1 MNRFFRLTRQKGGA
15 RLWSIGLLLV
25 LVFLCELGG
34 YAQAARTS
42 NDSQG
47 DSAPAKTIQAASE
60 IGYPPFCVVTED
72 GRADGFS
79 VELLRAAL
87 QTMDREVVFEV
98 GPWIQVKQALDEG
111 RVEVLPLVG
120 RTPEREKLY
129 DFSFPYISL
138 HGTILVRDSET
149 AIDSLDD
156 LQDKHIAVMAGDN
169 AEEFLRRSNFKGTIV
184 TTETFEEALVQLAQG
199 QHDAVI
205 IQKLLALQLMKQL
218 ELVNLRTVGPPLSEF
233 VQNFC
238 FAVQKGNQELLQLL
252 NEGLSLLF
260 VDGTFNRLQ
269 HKWFGPIEALEY
281 RRSRIIVG
289 GDNDYP
295 PYEFID
301 EFGLPAG
308 YNVDLTR
315 AIAQQLGLAVEIRL
329 GPWSEIRQGL
339 EKGQIDIIQGMFYSE
354 ERDKDFAFSPG
365 HSVVNHVVV
374 GRTGTTMPR
383 NLAELSGRSLVVMDG
398 DIMHDLA
405 LERGLTEHLLLAG
418 SQKEALRLLVE
429 GKAQLALVA
438 KLPALYWIKQQDWG
452 NLQVADW
459 FFLAPEYCYA
469 APQRNEGLARL
480 FSEGLANV
488 KGTGQYRNIYA
499 KWLGVYEKTAIGWRD
514 VLKFSLFT
522 TVPIFLLLAGT
533 VVWSRTLRRQV
544 ERRTAELQA
553 EIMERQQREL
563 EIRSKN
569 TELDRKNAELE
580 RFTYTVSH
588 DLKSPLVTLK
598 SFLGFIEADLN
609 SGDREKLEKD
619 LYFMHTAI
627 DKMSGLLVDLLRL
640 SQIGHTPVPPE
651 PVTFHELAEGA
662 IALVAGAIDKT
673 GAEIKIAE
681 DSVVLTGDR
690 SRLTEIWQNLIDNAL
705 KYRQSDVAPQI
716 EIGFTNTP
724 DGPTFFVRDNGIGI
738 DVRYKGKIFGL
749 FNQLD
754 PKVEGSG
761 IGLALVARIVE
772 IYDGTIWVESKG
784 IGHGACFCFTLPGTF
799 PSPPRQ

>member
-1 MNRFFRLTRQKGGA
+1 MSRFFHPTQPRRRA
-15 RLWSIGLLLV
+15 RLWLIGLLLI
-25 LVFLCELGG
+25 LGCLG
-34 YAQAARTS
+34 RPGGFAQAVQTPNS
-42 NDSQG
+42 PP
-47 DSAPAKTIQAASE
+47 APTKTIQSASE
-60 IGYPPFCVVTED
+60 VGYPPFCVVTEN

-79 VELLRAAL
+79 VELLRATL
-87 QTMDREVVFEV
+87 QTMNRDVKFQV
-98 GPWIQVKQALDEG
+98 GTWTQVKQALAEG

-129 DFSFPYISL
+129 DFSFPYIRL
-138 HGTILVRDSET
+138 HGTILVRDNET
-149 AIDSLDD
+149 AIHSLED
-156 LQDKHIAVMAGDN
+156 LQGRQIAVMAGDN
-169 AEEFLRRSNFKGTIV
+169 AEEFLRRSDLQATIV
-184 TTETFEEALVQLAQG
+184 TTETFEEALVQLSQG

-205 IQKLLALQLMKQL
+205 IQKLLALQLMNQL
-218 ELVNLRTVGPPLSEF
+218 ELVNLRTIGPPLTEF

-329 GPWSEIRQGL
+329 GPWAEIRQGL
-339 EKGQIDIIQGMFYSE
+339 EKGRIDIVQGMFYSE
-354 ERDKDFAFSPG
+354 KRDKDFAFSPG

-374 GRTGTTMPR
+374 ARAGTTMPR
-383 NLAELSGRSLVVMDG
+383 NLADLSGRSLVVMDG
-398 DIMHDLA
+398 DIMHDLV
-405 LERGLTEHLLLAG
+405 LERGLTENLLLAD
-418 SQKEALRLLVE
+418 SQKEALHLLAE

-488 KGTGQYRNIYA
+488 KGTGQYRSIYA

-514 VLKFSLFT
+514 VLKFSLVT

-553 EIMERQQREL
+553 EINERQQREL

-609 SGDREKLEKD
+609 SGNREKLEKD
-619 LYFMHTAI
+619 LYFMHNAI
-627 DKMSGLLVDLLRL
+627 DKMSVLLVDLLRL
-640 SQIGHTPVPPE
+640 SQVGHSKVPPE
-651 PVTFHELAEGA
+651 PVTFHELVETA
-662 IALVAGAIDKT
+662 IALVSGTIDET
-673 GAEIKIAE
+673 GAEIKTAE

-705 KYRQSDVAPQI
+705 KYRQTEVSPKI

-754 PKVEGSG
+754 PKIEGSG

-784 IGHGACFCFTLPGTF
+784 IGHGACFCFTLPGAF
-799 PSPPRQ
+799 PSQPGQ